1 MVAVSN
7 CRRLTSRWPIS
18 AWRMRRL
25 LGFRLYILGA
35 GCVRSAWR
43 YRRQRRWVMV
53 RISTRRRGILR
64 CAAVA
69 TEGEMAIRWCFIRW
83 LDRLGIGGINCRRS
97 SRSVG
102 TIWTVLLVTRIAHRT
117 GPRAVRIVVG
127 GCRVPSPGV
136 VVVPTIMVPW
146 LRFTLPHPH
155 VAADSHAA
163 PLIGDF
169 LAQSRAFHQAGELL
183 CTEHVERV
191 GLDFHAPINS
201 WRQIAVA
208 RIHIE
213 VDLLLR
219 RLEKAEREA
228 ILAFVANGKIGED
241 EVTGGGWAIEVG
253 HTRSWHAGQ
262 NRGLLR
268 SHAPGRYLSILLK
281 TGV

>member
-1 MVAVSN
+1 MVAVSD
-7 CRRLTSRWPIS
+7 CRRLTSWWPIS

-25 LGFRLYILGA
+25 LGVRLCILGT

-43 YRRQRRWVMV
+43 YRRQRWWVV
-53 RISTRRRGILR
+53 RISTRRRSILR
-64 CAAVA
+64 GAAIT

-83 LDRLGIGGINCRRS
+83 LDRLGICGINCRRS

-117 GPRAVRIVVG
+117 GPRAVRILVG

-163 PLIGDF
+163 SLIGDF
-169 LAQSRAFHQAGELL
+169 LAQRRALHQAGELL

-191 GLDFHAPINS
+191 
-201 WRQIAVA
+201 
-208 RIHIE
+208 
-213 VDLLLR
+213 
-219 RLEKAEREA
+219 RL
-228 ILAFVANGKIGED
+228 
-241 EVTGGGWAIEVG
+241 
-253 HTRSWHAGQ
+253 
-262 NRGLLR
+262 
-268 SHAPGRYLSILLK
+268 
-281 TGV
+281 